1 VLLKARQRVEPSQ
14 PAIDEEDLML
24 RRYVTSTLS
33 ACAFAGA
40 VSLFA
45 QTPAPQEQPAPP
57 TPQEQPPPS
66 ATLTGC
72 VIEAK
77 TTDGGKAYV
86 LNKAQ
91 GGTAAM
97 YVLAGPPDSE
107 LASHVNHK
115 VEVVGQVREP
125 KPPSS
130 EGAADPKVLRP
141 PTVQVESVKRVADN
155 CD

>member
-1 VLLKARQRVEPSQ
+1 MA
-14 PAIDEEDLML
+14 
-24 RRYVTSTLS
+24 RRYVTSTLA
-33 ACAFAGA
+33 ACAFAGT

-45 QTPAPQEQPAPP
+45 QTPAP
-57 TPQEQPPPS
+57 PQEQQPQQPPPPQEQAPPP

-77 TTDGGKAYV
+77 TTDGGKVYV

-97 YVLAGPPDSE
+97 YVLAGAPDAE
-107 LASHVNHK
+107 LAGHLNHK

-125 KPPSS
+125 KPPPA
-130 EGAADPKVLRP
+130 EGAADSKVLRP
-141 PTVQVESVKRVADN
+141 PTMQVASVKKVADN
-155 CD
+155 CN